1 MTYSINK
8 EKKVKNVL
16 YEPLMDY
23 IIKKNYN
30 YIWEDK
36 QVKAITKTIVTKA
49 VGRFRS
55 MDYNFTKE
63 DLFTDCY
70 MCLVKAV
77 NTYSPFNK
85 KGFMPFLLYYYSTAK
100 YLIDKPKSVS
110 TLFAGK
116 REIVTR
122 NVEENT
128 NVRTDREVCF
138 ESGNIMDIINSEDNT
153 FESIYDKELLDALNT
168 LPKNIKALIVMT
180 INGESQKDIG
190 KVLGISQPMVSH
202 YLTVLKNFLKA
213 KDIEKALLK
222 MQEYTMFTKQ
232 ELKQTADLFDKFNIR
247 DKVCKV
253 DVEVEEIKKEK
264 KEEKKNKYKDY
275 REINIY
281 KGKGNVFVC
290 TANNIT
296 EAAKITNGNKYS
308 IYKVL
313 TGCLHSSNNYVYR
326 YADVDYYAPTKKE
339 ELIIKVEEVENM
351 ENDLNIQQQIDK
363 LEKEKEVIQK
373 KIDGLTNLKLLQE
386 QIEMLQ
392 LQIQEQMEQLSDI
405 N

>member
-8 EKKVKNVL
+8 EKKIKNVS

-55 MDYNFTKE
+55 LDYNFTKE

-77 NTYSPFNK
+77 NTYSPFSK

-110 TLFAGK
+110 TLFSGK
-116 REIVTR
+116 REIVTKDK
-122 NVEENT
+122 EENT
-128 NVRTDREVCF
+128 NVRTDREVYY
-138 ESGNIMDIINSEDNT
+138 ESGNIMDIISSKEDT
-153 FESIYDKELLDALNT
+153 FDSIYDKELLDALNT

-202 YLTVLKNFLKA
+202 YLGVLKNFLKA
-213 KDIEKALLK
+213 KDIEKALSK

-232 ELKQTADLFDKFNIR
+232 ELKQTANLLDKFNIR
-247 DKVCKV
+247 DKVQK
-253 DVEVEEIKKEK
+253 VEVEEIVKEEKKEK
-264 KEEKKNKYKDY
+264 KKNKYNVC

-281 KGKGNVFVC
+281 KGKGNVFIC
-290 TANNIT
+290 TANNVA

-313 TGCLHSSNNYVYR
+313 TGCLHSSNNYVFR

-339 ELIIKVEEVENM
+339 EELIIEVEDNM

-363 LEKEKEVIQK
+363 LEKEKEVIQR
-373 KIDGLTNLKLLQE
+373 KIDGLTNLKLLQQQIKQLQE
-386 QIEMLQ
+386 QIE
-392 LQIQEQMEQLSDI
+392 EQMQQLSDI

>member
-1 MTYSINK
+1 MVYSINK
-8 EKKVKNVL
+8 EKKTKNVL
-16 YEPLMDY
+16 YEPLMEY
-23 IIKKNYN
+23 IIKKDYN
-30 YIWEDK
+30 YIWNN
-36 QVKAITKTIVTKA
+36 KATQEITKTIVTKA
-49 VGRFRS
+49 VCKFIS
-55 MDYNFTKE
+55 VDHNFTKE

-77 NTYSPFNK
+77 NTYSPFSK

-116 REIVTR
+116 REIVTKK
-122 NVEENT
+122 ESENI
-128 NVRTDREVCF
+128 RADREVYF
-138 ESGNIMDIINSEDNT
+138 ESGNMMDMINNEDT
-153 FESIYDKELLDALNT
+153 FDSIYDKELLDALNT
-168 LPKNIKALIVMT
+168 LPKNIKTLIVMT
-180 INGESQKDIG
+180 MNGEKQKDIG
-190 KVLGISQPMVSH
+190 KVLGISQPMVCH
-202 YLTVLKNFLKA
+202 YLTVLRNFLKA
-213 KDIEKALLK
+213 KDTEKALLK

-232 ELKQTADLFDKFNIR
+232 ELKQTADLLNKFNIR
-247 DKVCKV
+247 DKVQK
-253 DVEVEEIKKEK
+253 VEVEEIVKEEKKEK
-264 KEEKKNKYKDY
+264 KKNKYNDC

-281 KGKGNVFVC
+281 KGKGNVFIC
-290 TANNIT
+290 TANNVT

-313 TGCLHSSNNYVYR
+313 TGCLHSSNNYVFR

-339 ELIIKVEEVENM
+339 ESIIKVEEVEDNM

-363 LEKEKEVIQK
+363 LEKEKEVIQR

-386 QIEMLQ
+386 QIKQLQ
-392 LQIQEQMEQLSDI
+392 EQIQEQMQQLSDI

>member
-1 MTYSINK
+1 MYGINK
-8 EKKVKNVL
+8 KGKTKNLL

-23 IIKKNYN
+23 IIKKDYN

-36 QVKAITKTIVTKA
+36 QVKTITNIVVAKSIGRYRSIDINLTK
-49 VGRFRS
+49 
-55 MDYNFTKE
+55 D
-63 DLFTDCY
+63 DLYTDCF

-77 NTYSPFNK
+77 DTYNPFSLN
-85 KGFMPFLLYYYSTAK
+85 GFMPFLVYYYSTAK
-100 YLIDKPKSVS
+100 YLINKPKCVS
-110 TLFAGK
+110 SMFCGK

-122 NVEENT
+122 DEEENI
-128 NVRTDREVCF
+128 NVRTDREVYF
-138 ESGNIMDIINSEDNT
+138 ESGNIMDIINSKEDT
-153 FESIYDKELLDALNT
+153 FDSIYDKELLDALNT

-190 KVLGISQPMVSH
+190 KVLGVSQPMVSH
-202 YLTVLKNFLKA
+202 YLGVLKNFLKA

-253 DVEVEEIKKEK
+253 EVEEIVKEEKKEK
-264 KEEKKNKYKDY
+264 KKNKYNDC

-281 KGKGNVFVC
+281 KGKGNVFIC
-290 TANNIT
+290 TANNVT

-313 TGCLHSSNNYVYR
+313 TGCLHSSNNYVFR
-326 YADVDYYAPTKKE
+326 YSDVDYYAPTKKE
-339 ELIIKVEEVENM
+339 EELIIEVEDNM

-363 LEKEKEVIQK
+363 LEKEKEVIQR
-373 KIDGLTNLKLLQE
+373 KIDGLTNLKLLQQQIKQLQE
-386 QIEMLQ
+386 QIE
-392 LQIQEQMEQLSDI
+392 EQMEQLSNI

>member
-8 EKKVKNVL
+8 EKKIKNVM

-36 QVKAITKTIVTKA
+36 QVKAITNTIVAKA

-77 NTYSPFNK
+77 NTYSPFSP

-116 REIVTR
+116 REIVTKDK
-122 NVEENT
+122 EENK
-128 NVRTDREVCF
+128 NIRTDREVYF
-138 ESGNIMDIINSEDNT
+138 ESGNIMDIINSKDDT
-153 FESIYDKELLDALNT
+153 FDSIYDKELLDALNT
-168 LPKNIKALIVMT
+168 LPKNIKTLIVMT

-190 KVLGISQPMVSH
+190 KVLGVSQPMVSH

-232 ELKQTADLFDKFNIR
+232 ELKQTANLLDKFNIR
-247 DKVCKV
+247 DKVCKI
-253 DVEVEEIKKEK
+253 EVEEIKKEEK
-264 KEEKKNKYKDY
+264 KKNKYNDC

-281 KGKGNVFVC
+281 KGKGNVFIC
-290 TANNIT
+290 TANNVT

-313 TGCLHSSNNYVYR
+313 TGRLHSSNNYVFR
-326 YADVDYYAPTKKE
+326 YSDVDYYAPTKKE
-339 ELIIKVEEVENM
+339 ELIIKVEEVEDNM
-351 ENDLNIQQQIDK
+351 ENNLNIQEQIDK
-363 LEKEKEVIQK
+363 LEKEKEVIQR

-386 QIEMLQ
+386 QIEKLQ
-392 LQIQEQMEQLSDI
+392 QQLQEQMEQLAID
-405 N
+405 